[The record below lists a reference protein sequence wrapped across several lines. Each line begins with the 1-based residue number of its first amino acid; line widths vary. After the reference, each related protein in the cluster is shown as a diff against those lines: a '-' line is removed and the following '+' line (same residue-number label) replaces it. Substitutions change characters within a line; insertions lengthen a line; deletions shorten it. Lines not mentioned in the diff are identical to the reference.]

1 MNPKRN
7 RNRYHYQQTEKEVDV
22 PAVVKFVK
30 INTKKN
36 ITIREH
42 YLYLDDVKTAINI
55 NTLEERYKTKLMLLE
70 LLKKSRNQD
79 TLIQKLEQSAEL
91 DRHRLIKLL

>member
-79 TLIQKLEQSAEL
+79 ILIQKLEQSAEL